1 MYHSRGERPVVN
13 VLRIRK
19 IAKFLKVSRKCHH
32 ANEVLFI
39 LINRIMSRHITM
51 TAFWVISV
59 SLLTDFLFWNCA
71 CYIKSRQEL
80 LKSSFALRMI
90 IRILSSSM

>member
-19 IAKFLKVSRKCHH
+19 IAKFLKVSLKCHH

-39 LINRIMSRHITM
+39 LIKRIMSRHITM
-51 TAFWVISV
+51 TAF
-59 SLLTDFLFWNCA
+59 
-71 CYIKSRQEL
+71 
-80 LKSSFALRMI
+80 
-90 IRILSSSM
+90 